1 MNTEKLFDEGEY
13 MVVYLYPETVKLD
26 ERQFFLWNLEE
37 MSTVSNGASCE
48 GIPGYRYKSCFSSVI
63 RTYGIDTVILLYK
76 VVVLICLTIM
86 ISLTII
92 AFDLY

>member
-1 MNTEKLFDEGEY
+1 MRQMNTEKLFDEGEY

-48 GIPGYRYKSCFSSVI
+48 GIPGYR
-63 RTYGIDTVILLYK
+63 
-76 VVVLICLTIM
+76 
-86 ISLTII
+86 
-92 AFDLY
+92 

>member
-1 MNTEKLFDEGEY
+1 MRQMNTEKLFDEGEY

-48 GIPGYRYKSCFSSVI
+48 GIPGYRYKSCFYCGNKKI
-63 RTYGIDTVILLYK
+63 QFRFDD
-76 VVVLICLTIM
+76 LIV
-86 ISLTII
+86 
-92 AFDLY
+92 